1 MSAIVDEPKPGA
13 PAYMV
18 SFGDMMTLVLT
29 FFILLVSM
37 SREQNYGLLASGVGS
52 FMVAIKSF
60 GLNGILSASEQ
71 QELFENT
78 RRRFN
83 LPPETDPERRVD
95 HVDAA
100 STELL
105 RARAA
110 DGLAPHDE
118 INYPFAATF
127 QTGSDVLLDEARR
140 YLDRLA
146 PSLVPQRGQVLL
158 VEGHASPAEAA
169 AGSDPTRL
177 AFRRAR
183 AVARHLTEQHAFRP
197 ERVQARAWGVELRSE
212 GIETRAVDIRLV
224 TPRHGS
230 RN

>member
-1 MSAIVDEPKPGA
+1 MSAIVDEPKQGP

-29 FFILLVSM
+29 FFILLVSL

-52 FMVAIKSF
+52 FIVAIKSH
-60 GLNGILSASEQ
+60 GLNGILSATDKQ
-71 QELFENT
+71 NVFEHT

-83 LPPETDPERRVD
+83 LPPAEEDERLEE
-95 HVDAA
+95 HLDA
-100 STELL
+100 TTLERI

-110 DGLAPHDE
+110 TGLAPHDE
-118 INYPFAATF
+118 IGYPFVAVFELGSATL
-127 QTGSDVLLDEARR
+127 GDEARR

-146 PSLVPQRGQVLL
+146 PSLTPQRGQILL
-158 VEGHASPAEAA
+158 VEGHAAPSERPGLDA
-169 AGSDPTRL
+169 TQL

-183 AVARHLTEQHAFRP
+183 AVVQYLVEQHALRP
-197 ERVQARAWGVELRSE
+197 ERVQARAWGVEVRVE
-212 GIETRAVDIRLV
+212 GIETRAVDARLV
-224 TPRHGS
+224 TPRHRS